1 MRVLVTGAAGHT
13 ARALLPALLADPRI
27 DRVVALDRHPPL
39 LTHPRLSP
47 VQADIRDP
55 GLARLLEGAD
65 AVIHLAFIVLAQSL
79 GRQRRDRAL
88 MRAINVG
95 GSRNLFRSARQAGVR
110 QVVYTSSVATYG
122 AWPDNPALI
131 PETQPCR
138 PQPGFAYSEDKAA
151 VEQWLDIFTSQ
162 YPDLAVTRL
171 RLHAVI
177 GPHGQALV
185 NAIATSPIGLRP
197 ADPDLRIQCIHEEDA
212 VSAILAALHY
222 GQKGIFNIAAP
233 QPIPWHEIPRRI
245 TLPIPIALAHGLHR
259 MVWPFTDALGD
270 PGWLLGLRYPLVVAT
285 QRAETELAWQA
296 RYDVAAAIAQVRA
309 GK

>member
-1 MRVLVTGAAGHT
+1 VRVLVTGAAGHT

-27 DRVVALDRHPPL
+27 DRVVALDRYPPL

-47 VQADIRDP
+47 VLADIRDP

-79 GRQRRDRAL
+79 GRQRRDRDL

-122 AWPDNPALI
+122 AWSDNPVLI

-151 VEQWLDIFTSQ
+151 VEQWLDIFTRQ

-185 NAIATSPIGLRP
+185 NAIATSPIGLRL
-197 ADPDLRIQCIHEEDA
+197 ANPDLRIQCIHEEDA

-259 MVWPFTDALGD
+259 MVWPCTAALGD
-270 PGWLLGLRYPLVVAT
+270 PGWLRGLRYPLVVAT
-285 QRAETELAWQA
+285 HRAETELAWQA